1 MAEKVAATARL
12 IAIDGSRGADIS
24 RDAEALAAL
33 LREHGATCMVS
44 RWDASGLFGELAQA
58 DDQQRHVSARN
69 LTLVF
74 AADLAFRLRWEVR
87 PALLAGHVVIAAPY
101 VDTAVAMAMA
111 CGLSDKW
118 LRSLFRFAP
127 AAAVRRFSRERK
139 ADRGWKRRLDRGY
152 PEYCAAL
159 LADADSSF
167 KVKRT
172 RVTMIEYLQGMKGRK
187 ASELSK
193 RGREA
198 LARTIAA
205 TDSRP
210 ASPSPAASRP
220 RTERS

>member
-1 MAEKVAATARL
+1 MAEKIAATARL
-12 IAIDGSRGADIS
+12 IAIDGSRGTDVAK
-24 RDAEALAAL
+24 DAEALAAEV
-33 LREHGATCMVS
+33 REHGATCMIS

-74 AADLAFRLRWEVR
+74 AADLAFRLRWEIR

-101 VDTAVAMAMA
+101 VDTAVSLAMA
-111 CGLSDKW
+111 CGLSEKW
-118 LRSLFRFAP
+118 LRSVLRFAP
-127 AAAVRRFSRERK
+127 AAAVRGFSRERK
-139 ADRGWKRRLDRGY
+139 VDRGWKQRLDRGY

-159 LADADSSF
+159 LADADASF

-172 RVTMIEYLQGMKGRK
+172 RTAMIDRLEDMKGRK

-205 TDSRP
+205 TGSRP
-210 ASPSPAASRP
+210 ASPSQAASPP
-220 RTERS
+220 RTERT